1 MKKFELSLPKENWDH
16 EELWSFI
23 FNALSRL
30 DHRSFIHRNF
40 ATMTFADRLFKEISG
55 LHVNF
60 VNGTAFIDDPIYG
73 YFTMKTKPEGSN
85 TKIILEKLKDP
96 LNEQH

>member
-30 DHRSFIHRNF
+30 DHRAFIHRNF
-40 ATMTFADRLFKEISG
+40 ATMTFADRLFAQISMW
-55 LHVNF
+55 HENNTEAASF
-60 VNGTAFIDDPIYG
+60 FDDPIYG
-73 YFTMKTKPEGSN
+73 YFETKTKPEGPN
-85 TKIILEKLKDP
+85 TKITLIKLEDP
-96 LNEQH
+96 KTNN